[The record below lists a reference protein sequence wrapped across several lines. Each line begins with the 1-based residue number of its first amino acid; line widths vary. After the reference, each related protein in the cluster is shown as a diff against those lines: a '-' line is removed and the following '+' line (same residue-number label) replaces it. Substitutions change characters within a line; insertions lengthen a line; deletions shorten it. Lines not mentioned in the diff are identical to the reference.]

1 MRTKLGQQ
9 VLQQVALLRL
19 EGSKVPV
26 QPHLEKKT
34 VLVQPHLEEGI
45 ALVQLHLE
53 EGTVLEG
60 PYNSELYL
68 QQGTILSFALKCIKH
83 FNERQLH
90 S

>member
-9 VLQQVALLRL
+9 VALLRL
-19 EGSKVPV
+19 EESKVPV
-26 QPHLEKKT
+26 QPHLEEGIA
-34 VLVQPHLEEGI
+34 LVQPHLEEGI